1 MSVSFNKRDPVYIQV
16 VRQFKEKIA
25 TGTFEPGQEIPSR
38 RELANQLKINP
49 NTAQRAYKEMEEEGL
64 IYTEG
69 NNPSRITKDEHV
81 LAAVRGELLEEAVDS
96 FITSIRRIQ
105 VPFDELVEVMKEK
118 YQRQS
123 EEEGGNKVIEV
134 KDITKK
140 FGRKQVLRGVTF
152 TAAKGEITC
161 LIGING
167 VGKTT
172 ILNAIMALTPI
183 NSGQILID
191 GAKINKK
198 SYEKI
203 TFIPDAITMLPQMT
217 IGQSMQFMQDFYESW
232 NQERATELLGFFK
245 LKPEEKISSLSKGN
259 TAKVNLLL
267 GLALDVDYLL
277 MDEPFSGIDIFSREQ
292 IAEVFTSHLVEDRGV
307 IITTHEINDIEHL
320 IDQVILM
327 DDGIVVKAFNSE
339 EIRENEGKSVVDVMR
354 EVYQQ

>member
-1 MSVSFNKRDPVYIQV
+1 M
-16 VRQFKEKIA
+16 
-25 TGTFEPGQEIPSR
+25 
-38 RELANQLKINP
+38 
-49 NTAQRAYKEMEEEGL
+49 
-64 IYTEG
+64 
-69 NNPSRITKDEHV
+69 
-81 LAAVRGELLEEAVDS
+81 
-96 FITSIRRIQ
+96 
-105 VPFDELVEVMKEK
+105 
-118 YQRQS
+118 
-123 EEEGGNKVIEV
+123 IEV

-152 TAAKGEITC
+152 TAVKGEITC

-320 IDQVILM
+320 IDQVILL

-339 EIRENEGKSVVDVMR
+339 EVRENEGKSVVDVMR
-354 EVYQQ
+354 EVYKQ

>member
-1 MSVSFNKRDPVYIQV
+1 M
-16 VRQFKEKIA
+16 
-25 TGTFEPGQEIPSR
+25 
-38 RELANQLKINP
+38 
-49 NTAQRAYKEMEEEGL
+49 
-64 IYTEG
+64 
-69 NNPSRITKDEHV
+69 
-81 LAAVRGELLEEAVDS
+81 
-96 FITSIRRIQ
+96 
-105 VPFDELVEVMKEK
+105 
-118 YQRQS
+118 
-123 EEEGGNKVIEV
+123 IEV